1 MRNNPVLRESLEIF
15 FGEGHGFAVYF
26 YLLIILA
33 PVEFLSLYLPS
44 LDTQMWSGSANLFK
58 VCAVTALLLTVY
70 LALRVANQEFA
81 PGGSSRLNVGCAKS
95 GLAIS
100 AVGQG
105 QLAFLSLHVAFSILL
120 CTPLLIWAGAIARTP
135 FPRVA
140 GTFLL
145 LLFYALSYGVWGLVT
160 LVYGERRAESRQ
172 VFIRCFFFCLVIF
185 SALFYLPVNP
195 VAYLLAYL
203 GRQELPPL
211 SMAAGRHREYR
222 PFHVSPADRHD
233 RFSGAPLGAEEGFN
247 RLSSEAEPSG
257 RSWPSC

>member
-1 MRNNPVLRESLEIF
+1 MKDNPVLRESLDIF

-33 PVEFLSLYLPS
+33 PVEFFSLYLPS
-44 LDTQMWSGSANLFK
+44 LDAQMWSGSANLFK

-81 PGGSSRLNVGCAKS
+81 PWRFKPVKRWVREN

-105 QLAFLSLHVAFSILL
+105 QLAFLSLHVALSILL

-135 FPRVA
+135 FSRVS

-145 LLFYALSYGVWGLVT
+145 LLPALPCHFCRIALRGISMS
-160 LVYGERRAESRQ
+160 RRARKRSMLSFGTNSSQLRRKRIRTIWEISSRITF
-172 VFIRCFFFCLVIF
+172 VRD
-185 SALFYLPVNP
+185 PVW
-195 VAYLLAYL
+195 
-203 GRQELPPL
+203 
-211 SMAAGRHREYR
+211 M
-222 PFHVSPADRHD
+222 
-233 RFSGAPLGAEEGFN
+233 
-247 RLSSEAEPSG
+247 
-257 RSWPSC
+257 

>member
-1 MRNNPVLRESLEIF
+1 
-15 FGEGHGFAVYF
+15 
-26 YLLIILA
+26 
-33 PVEFLSLYLPS
+33 
-44 LDTQMWSGSANLFK
+44 MWSGSANLFK

-81 PGGSSRLNVGCAKS
+81 PWRFKPVKRWVREN

-105 QLAFLSLHVAFSILL
+105 QLAFLSLHVALSILL

-160 LVYGERRAESRQ
+160 LAYGNGGPRAARSLSAAS
-172 VFIRCFFFCLVIF
+172 FFLVIF
-185 SALFYLPVNP
+185 SAVFYLPVNP
-195 VAYLLAYL
+195 VAFCSLISADRSCRRSASLD
-203 GRQELPPL
+203 
-211 SMAAGRHREYR
+211 GRHL
-222 PFHVSPADRHD
+222 
-233 RFSGAPLGAEEGFN
+233 PL
-247 RLSSEAEPSG
+247 PSILHFI
-257 RSWPSC
+257 C